1 VPVGYSK
8 RSLADKLGV
17 KPGMRL
23 IVLGAPA
30 EYAALLEPLPA
41 RASVVKR
48 LAAGAP
54 FVHQF
59 VRQRAQ
65 LESEFPRSVE
75 ALAPNGMLWISWPKR
90 ASGVP
95 TDLTEDVIRELGL
108 AHGVV
113 DVKVCAVDETW
124 SGLKFV
130 RRLADRSLG
139 PKPAASRP

>member
-1 VPVGYSK
+1 MAIGYSK
-8 RSLADKLGV
+8 RALADKLGV
-17 KPGMRL
+17 KPGLRL

-30 EYAALLEPLPA
+30 TYAALLRPLPA
-41 RASVVKR
+41 RASLSTR

-54 FVHQF
+54 FIHQF

-65 LESEFPRSVE
+65 LESEFPRLVE
-75 ALAPNGMLWISWPKR
+75 ALAPDGMLWISWPKR

-95 TDLTEDVIRELGL
+95 TDLTEDVIRQLGL
-108 AHGVV
+108 AQGVV

-130 RRLADRSLG
+130 RRLADRARASRN
-139 PKPAASRP
+139 PAARP